1 MWCPCPCTHHCD
13 DNLKCS
19 PLISHEMGSFPV
31 LHGLLSLS
39 SGNMVGGGGGGG
51 GYPGSMMGLQRSATC
66 GYLPSHHFYP
76 MKDDFNDQATIING
90 RLTITDGKL
99 DDDDDVMKAKMTA
112 HSKKHG
118 ESKHHDEGGKK
129 TRDYS
134 DDCLT
139 PDSTLPA
146 VIRRR
151 NRNRRKK
158 LAVSTVVTENCLN
171 LVMSNG
177 RIRCRNAK
185 TASSVLLIQG
195 FHLKL
200 VLRRSGAR
208 DLSKCV
214 PESAVGR
221 LGAGV
226 ASLT

>member
-1 MWCPCPCTHHCD
+1 MCKSNCRVFKYKNTWSQRLHNLVVLGPKMWCPCPCTHHCD
-13 DNLKCS
+13 DNLKTS
-19 PLISHEMGSFPV
+19 PFISHEMGSFPV

-39 SGNMVGGGGGGG
+39 SGNMGGGGGGG

-66 GYLPSHHFYP
+66 GYLPSHQFYP

-99 DDDDDVMKAKMTA
+99 DDDDDVMKTKLSV
-112 HSKKHG
+112 HNRKHG
-118 ESKHHDEGGKK
+118 ESKHHDDGGKK

-158 LAVSTVVTENCLN
+158 LAVSTVVSEKNVL
-171 LVMSNG
+171 SID
-177 RIRCRNAK
+177 IRVIYRL
-185 TASSVLLIQG
+185 SVYY
-195 FHLKL
+195 K
-200 VLRRSGAR
+200 
-208 DLSKCV
+208 
-214 PESAVGR
+214 
-221 LGAGV
+221 
-226 ASLT
+226 